1 VVIGGS
7 SCPRSVIEDFQ
18 NKYGIRVLH
27 AWGMTELSPL
37 GTICSF
43 KPEVEL
49 LNESDKL
56 DIQETTG
63 HPPFGVD
70 LKIVDDHGK
79 EGEWDGTT
87 QGDLYCKGAAV
98 VKRYLKMEE
107 LAVDGDNW
115 FNTGDVAT
123 IDKNGYMRITDRS
136 KDVIKSGGEWIS
148 SIDLENAAVGHSD
161 VAEAA
166 AIGVPH
172 PKWDER
178 PVLVIVPNENREPD
192 KDSIIRHVS
201 EHVAKWQKPD
211 DVIFVDEIPHT
222 ATGKISKLELRKLV
236 ASIDYK
242 HPDLK

>member
-1 VVIGGS
+1 MCIRDSLLNFLESEKKELSSLKRVVIGGS

-18 NKYGIRVLH
+18 NKYGVRVLH

-43 KPEVEL
+43 KPEIEG

-70 LKIVDDHGK
+70 LKIVDDDGK
-79 EGEWDGTT
+79 EIEWDGST

-98 VKRYLKMEE
+98 VKKYLKMDN
-107 LAVDGDNW
+107 LAVDNDNW

-178 PVLVIVPNENREPD
+178 PVLVIVTNDGKDTD
-192 KDSIIRHVS
+192 KNSIISHVS
-201 EHVAKWQKPD
+201 ERVAKWQKPD

-222 ATGKISKLELRKLV
+222 NW
-236 ASIDYK
+236 
-242 HPDLK
+242 

>member
-1 VVIGGS
+1 MP
-7 SCPRSVIEDFQ
+7 SCFLYIE
-18 NKYGIRVLH
+18 
-27 AWGMTELSPL
+27 
-37 GTICSF
+37 
-43 KPEVEL
+43 
-49 LNESDKL
+49 L

-70 LKIVDDHGK
+70 LKIVDDDGK
-79 EGEWDGTT
+79 EIEWDGST

-98 VKRYLKMEE
+98 VKRYLKMDE
-107 LAVDGDNW
+107 LAVDSDNW

-148 SIDLENAAVGHSD
+148 SIDLENAAVGHPD

-178 PVLVIVPNENREPD
+178 PFIPFRMRNSYCRRFCYIRMTNC
-192 KDSIIRHVS
+192 SILQVN
-201 EHVAKWQKPD
+201 
-211 DVIFVDEIPHT
+211 
-222 ATGKISKLELRKLV
+222 
-236 ASIDYK
+236 
-242 HPDLK
+242 